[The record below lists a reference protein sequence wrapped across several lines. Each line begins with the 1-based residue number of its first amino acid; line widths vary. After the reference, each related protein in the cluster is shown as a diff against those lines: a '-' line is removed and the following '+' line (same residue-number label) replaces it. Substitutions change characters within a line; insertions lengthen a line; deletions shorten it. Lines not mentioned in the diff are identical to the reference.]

1 MQMDMCLSNVDVHQG
16 TIACNCLS
24 SRKNSSCPH
33 FFIKTFL
40 SNTRSEFH
48 FVRRNSIS
56 IGQSGLVNKKIIFGP
71 VFKLLEFFAVPSCSR
86 SLYPKQNLFL
96 KKCQKLEQTISTV

>member
-1 MQMDMCLSNVDVHQG
+1 MLVDMCLSNVDIHQG
-16 TIACNCLS
+16 TIACNCFS
-24 SRKNSSCPH
+24 SRKNSSCPD
-33 FFIKTFL
+33 FFIKIFL

-48 FVRRNSIS
+48 FVRRNIIS

-71 VFKLLEFFAVPSCSR
+71 AFKLLEFFAIPWCSR

-96 KKCQKLEQTISTV
+96 KECQKLEQTISTV